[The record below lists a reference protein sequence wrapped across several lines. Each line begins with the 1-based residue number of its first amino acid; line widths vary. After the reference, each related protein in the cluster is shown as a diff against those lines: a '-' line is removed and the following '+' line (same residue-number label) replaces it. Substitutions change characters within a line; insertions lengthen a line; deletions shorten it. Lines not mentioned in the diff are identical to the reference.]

1 MSKKSFVRFCL
12 SLTVALNFFNAEKIP
27 ADKGGDKIAQYRCP
41 KGQHW
46 DGRRQTCEP
55 NQ

>member
-1 MSKKSFVRFCL
+1 MSKKSFVSFCL
-12 SLTVALNFFNAEKIP
+12 SLAVALAFFSTDKILT
-27 ADKGGDKIAQYRCP
+27 DKRGDKIAQWRCP